1 MILRRKTRAGKVRY
15 GVRVDRAGKQAWI
28 GTFATIA
35 EARKAEAKARL
46 DRRSSP
52 MSCDRFAEF
61 WLEGYRERR
70 KASSYDT
77 AAAALRGFVDDFRGI
92 PLARVD
98 SITAERWARSNGWR
112 IPVVI
117 TMMNTAVEAD
127 LIERN
132 PFKGLSHKGPGRRHA
147 TPLTVDDVDRMAAAA
162 RRLHGQVISSFVIFT
177 AYTGMRVG
185 EVFALQWPDI
195 DFNRNRVTVAR
206 RVYRGQ
212 LDLPKSNRRREIVLP
227 PPARDALLP
236 LDRSSDWIFT
246 GKRGG
251 RMSQS
256 GLAYYWRGIEGAFGR
271 KVTPH
276 ELKHFAGHYLYVT
289 LGLPDRVV
297 AEQLG
302 HRDGGKLVRELYGH
316 GDVGALE
323 EIDRAFESN
332 VIPLRKAAGQSQGQ

>member
-1 MILRRKTRAGKVRY
+1 MILRRKTKAGKVRY
-15 GVRVDRAGKQAWI
+15 GVRIERGGEQAWV

-35 EARKAEAKARL
+35 EARQAEAKARL
-46 DRRSSP
+46 ERKTTR
-52 MSCDRFAEF
+52 MSCDRLVEH
-61 WLEGYRERR
+61 WLEGYRDRV
-70 KASSYDT
+70 KASTYST
-77 AAAALRGFVDDFRGI
+77 AEAALSGFVEDFRGI
-92 PLARVD
+92 PLSRLDA
-98 SITAERWARSNGWR
+98 IAAERWGRKNAWR
-112 IPVVI
+112 VPTVT
-117 TMMNTAVEAD
+117 TMLNAAVESG

-132 PFKGLSHKGPGRRHA
+132 PFRGLSRKGPGRRDITRL
-147 TPLTVDDVDRMAAAA
+147 TPEEVGELAAAA
-162 RRLHGQVISSFVIFT
+162 RRLHGQTVASLVIFT
-177 AYTGMRVG
+177 AYTGMRTG

-195 DFNRNRVTVAR
+195 DFTRNRIRVNR
-206 RVYRGQ
+206 RVYRGE

-236 LDRSSDWIFT
+236 LDRSTEWVFT

-251 RMSQS
+251 RLSQS

-297 AEQLG
+297 AKQLA
-302 HRDGGKLVRELYGH
+302 HTDGGKLVRELYGH

-323 EIDRAFESN
+323 EIDRAFADN
-332 VIPLRKAAGQSQGQ
+332 VVPLRPAQEQ